1 MKTDFNINYD
11 EVVQEPVLYGDF
23 VANTAEKSYQQ
34 LDDLK
39 LVKIYLFIFLSI
51 RNVCCCLD
59 EKTFRRIF
67 RRI

>member
-23 VANTAEKSYQQ
+23 AANTAEKSYQQ

-39 LVKIYLFIFLSI
+39 LVKIYFSFNSKYLF
-51 RNVCCCLD
+51 CLD

>member
-39 LVKIYLFIFLSI
+39 LVKIYFVFFQFEMFVLF
-51 RNVCCCLD
+51 R
-59 EKTFRRIF
+59 
-67 RRI
+67 